1 VQQTFPTDSLLKK
14 LDARS
19 YLAIP
24 LMDDAGVVVGHLAVI
39 DDKALEADER
49 ELSIFHIF
57 AARATAELIRR
68 QTVRQLDDNRQRE
81 LLLRIERQRME
92 AEVAYLREELR
103 SRSDFSEIV
112 GESNGIWKVLRSTDM
127 VALTDSTVLIL
138 GETDRR
144 RHHGRQHVV

>member
-1 VQQTFPTDSLLKK
+1 MQQTFPTDSLLKK

-24 LMDDAGVVVGHLAVI
+24 LMDDAGVVAGHLAVI

-81 LLLRIERQRME
+81 LRLRIERQRME

-103 SRSDFSEIV
+103 SRSDFSETV

-127 VALTDSTVLIL
+127 VTLTDSTVLIL

-144 RHHGRQHVV
+144 RHHGRQYVV

>member
-81 LLLRIERQRME
+81 QWHLEGA
-92 AEVAYLREELR
+92 AEHRHGG
-103 SRSDFSEIV
+103 SD
-112 GESNGIWKVLRSTDM
+112 R
-127 VALTDSTVLIL
+127 
-138 GETDRR
+138 
-144 RHHGRQHVV
+144 

>member
-92 AEVAYLREELR
+92 AEVAYLREELC

>member
-1 VQQTFPTDSLLKK
+1 
-14 LDARS
+14 
-19 YLAIP
+19 
-24 LMDDAGVVVGHLAVI
+24 
-39 DDKALEADER
+39 
-49 ELSIFHIF
+49 
-57 AARATAELIRR
+57 
-68 QTVRQLDDNRQRE
+68 
-81 LLLRIERQRME
+81 ME

-127 VALTDSTVLIL
+127 VTLTDSTVLIL